1 MTPGLRHR
9 SLSAL
14 RKVLTS
20 QQQALFAAPGGNG
33 NGGGSRGGGAAVACL
48 PEVASAA
55 WRLAVLSSDLADAD
69 LAVS

>member
-20 QQQALFAAPGGNG
+20 QQQALFAAA
-33 NGGGSRGGGAAVACL
+33 GGGGGEGAAVACL

-55 WRLAVLSSDLADAD
+55 WRLAVLSSDLVDAE

>member
-20 QQQALFAAPGGNG
+20 QQQALFAPAGGNSS
-33 NGGGSRGGGAAVACL
+33 GGTAVACL

-55 WRLAVLSSDLADAD
+55 WRLAVLSSDLADSD